1 MMIEQTKTTNAM
13 TDLRLGFVHFLPVGI
28 VIFGYGAVFGALAVS
43 SGLTVGEACLMSL
56 TIFAGASQFIA
67 LPMIQEGASIG
78 ALVAMALLV
87 NLRHMLYGLNMG
99 RKFAG
104 AATWKLLGVSSG
116 IVDETYAF
124 ATIGP
129 GKRIN
134 SIPYYMGTAVCA
146 YVTWNGAT
154 LVGGVVA
161 NLVPA
166 LGTGG
171 LDFAMVA
178 VFISMIGSSIRKGAD
193 WVAVGLSILVA
204 FAVHTFMGGYWHL
217 FAAGLLVPLVMST
230 RSGGESGG
238 RPEDDT
244 AKDGPVK
251 NSCEGSSDGGYTGG
265 ENAD

>member
-1 MMIEQTKTTNAM
+1 MNDNSTESSTFSAGLKQ
-13 TDLRLGFVHFLPVGI
+13 GFIHFLPVGI

-56 TIFAGASQFIA
+56 TIYAGASQFIA

-99 RKFAG
+99 RKYQG
-104 AATWKLLGVSSG
+104 EATWKLLGVSAG
-116 IVDETYAF
+116 LVDETYAF

-129 GKRIN
+129 GRKIN
-134 SIPYYMGTAVCA
+134 SIPYYTGTALCA
-146 YVTWNGAT
+146 YVMWNGAT

-166 LGTGG
+166 VGTGG

-178 VFISMIGSSIRKGAD
+178 VFISMIGSSIRKRAD
-193 WVAVGLSILVA
+193 WLAIGLSILVA
-204 FAVHTFMGGYWHL
+204 FAVHTIMGGYWHL
-217 FAAGLLVPLVMST
+217 FAAGLLVPLVMSAG
-230 RSGGESGG
+230 SGG
-238 RPEDDT
+238 
-244 AKDGPVK
+244 V
-251 NSCEGSSDGGYTGG
+251 